1 MALVLAEGIAGKAPK
16 LKSKVEKMKMDGWD
30 WLGKLIK
37 NKTEEGT
44 VSIKP
49 LDKYLRDL
57 IGGDRCL
64 HIRCEKVASA
74 CGTGGHAIPDL
85 LPQGFIPQ
93 RCIFWRVPCCR
104 HPDEDR
110 TPG

>member
-16 LKSKVEKMKMDGWD
+16 LKSKVEKMKIDGWD

-37 NKTEEGT
+37 NKTDEGT

-57 IGGDRCL
+57 IGVGGFSTDAQGDS
-64 HIRCEKVASA
+64 ASVRRSQ
-74 CGTGGHAIPDL
+74 CRL
-85 LPQGFIPQ
+85 LLQPSPAALYIL
-93 RCIFWRVPCCR
+93 
-104 HPDEDR
+104 
-110 TPG
+110 